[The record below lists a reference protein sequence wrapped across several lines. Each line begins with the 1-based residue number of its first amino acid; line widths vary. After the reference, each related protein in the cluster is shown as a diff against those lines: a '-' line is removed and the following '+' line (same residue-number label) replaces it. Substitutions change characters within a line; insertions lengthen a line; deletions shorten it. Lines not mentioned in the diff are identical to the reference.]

1 MAKGVNVF
9 QETSE
14 FTCMFPNLIET
25 EKFQDQDTGMYS
37 ITMCFDKNNTE
48 AKELL
53 DQSIEQAKN
62 NDEKVAGA
70 KNLYIPIKDGDD
82 MGKEWSAGN
91 WVLKAKTKFKPK
103 VVSRVGEDLD
113 PDFVHSGSICRA
125 HIVFRPFIAGTNK
138 GVTCS
143 LKDLQ
148 FISEGNGMGGSTPTF
163 SPLDDDVPF

>member
-37 ITMCFDKNNTE
+37 ITMCFDENNTE
-48 AKELL
+48 AKDLL